1 MLKSLLII
9 RGCGQLLDSRDFL
22 ASAGVRHS
30 QCLWARN
37 L

>member
-9 RGCGQLLDSRDFL
+9 RGCGQLLHSREIL
-22 ASAGVRHS
+22 VSAWVRHS